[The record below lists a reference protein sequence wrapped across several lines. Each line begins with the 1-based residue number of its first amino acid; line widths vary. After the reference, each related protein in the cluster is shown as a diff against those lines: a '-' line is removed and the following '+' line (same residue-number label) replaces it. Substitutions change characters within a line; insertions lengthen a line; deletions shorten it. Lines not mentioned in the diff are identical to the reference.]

1 MRRWTVAFLATLAL
15 TLGASPAFAA
25 QPANQACLGHDVAGY
40 AQGGSGFGAFVSG
53 IASGTQGIGAE
64 IQAHLAGDIPDEV
77 LPNTC
82 ND

>member
-1 MRRWTVAFLATLAL
+1 MRRITIALVSAATLITGVTPAL
-15 TLGASPAFAA
+15 AA
-25 QPANQACLGHDVAGY
+25 KPANHACLGSDVSGY

-53 IASGTQGIGAE
+53 ISSSTQGIGGE
-64 IQAHLAGDIPDEV
+64 IQAHLAGQVSDED

>member
-1 MRRWTVAFLATLAL
+1 MRRITIAL
-15 TLGASPAFAA
+15 VSAAALVTWVSPALAA
-25 QPANQACLGHDVAGY
+25 KPANQACLGSDVAGY

-53 IASGTQGIGAE
+53 AASSTQGFGGE
-64 IQAHLAGDIPDEV
+64 VQAHLAGQVPDTV